1 MNEHFMRAIIG
12 DGFAAELI
20 ISTAATQV
28 GVSPSD
34 FYIYSQNYQRRKELV
49 ENYNVNTFEDLKEL
63 SRAKVVVLA
72 LPAADATKIL
82 ARIKLFV
89 APNAIINSLV
99 PGLKLETLEK
109 LFPNRTVARSAL
121 TSFVINGDGVCT
133 YVVGSVNSQET
144 DSIANFLLSK
154 IGKVFRADNEQE
166 FELLQE
172 MFLATTMTVYNSING
187 IIEGEIKAGLPLETA
202 RKITSQ
208 IFKGAAE
215 VIAEPNALIEHL
227 MDRANEEKENSG
239 IEEIAKKIIDKYGIW
254 NFAKKSAKEIQV
266 EKKSSRFYHQW

>member
-1 MNEHFMRAIIG
+1 MNEHFMRAVIG
-12 DGFAAELI
+12 DGFLAELI
-20 ISTAATQV
+20 VSTAATQA
-28 GVSPSD
+28 GVAPSD
-34 FYIYSQNYQRRKELV
+34 FYIYSQNYQRRRELM

-72 LPAADATKIL
+72 LPAAEATKIL

-89 APNAIINSLV
+89 APNALV
-99 PGLKLETLEK
+99 TSMVHGLKLETLENY
-109 LFPNRTVARSAL
+109 FPNRTVVRVAI
-121 TSFVINGDGVCT
+121 TTFVINGDGACS
-133 YVVGSVNSQET
+133 YVVGSVNSQEV
-144 DSIANFLLSK
+144 DGIANFLLSK
-154 IGKVFRADNEQE
+154 IGKVFRAADEQE

-215 VIAEPNALIEHL
+215 VVAEPNALLEHL
-227 MDRANEEKENSG
+227 MDKANEERENLG
-239 IEEIAKKIIDKYGIW
+239 VEEIAQKIVDKYGMW
-254 NFAKKSAKEIQV
+254 NFAKKSAKEIPAA
-266 EKKSSRFYHQW
+266 KKNSRFYHNW